1 MKEQHPSDLSNA
13 PTSGKLSQAPLTM
26 ANIAEREPM
35 HRSSSVARVMKRGLG
50 LLTLGIVLAACAGD
64 AELNTRA
71 DLAGPEAQSIENLTT
86 WILIV
91 TYVVF
96 AVVMFVTFEAWRRY
110 RVRTDDYEDDE
121 FPEQIDHNTT
131 AEILFNGVPFVI
143 LIVVGFF
150 TFLLHW
156 ELNGEPDVNPI
167 TLDVAGETVDWE
179 PEIVVVGQQWW
190 WEYQYHFGDVELVAQ
205 RVENL
210 PVADITTAT
219 QMIIPVGEEIELEI
233 TSRDVIHSH
242 WIPALNGK
250 RDAVPGR
257 QSAPWKIQADEPGV
271 FFGQCTEFCG
281 LSHSRMRMQ
290 VIALPMPEFREWVS
304 AQMQG
309 VTLSAETQ
317 AYVDQLVAGETPAPE
332 GTEQRAVSTF
342 RGKCASCHLLEGVA
356 DDLFSQERVAEQ
368 LVAGAAPNL
377 THFASRT
384 TFAGGIRNVYDP
396 DTGNFNE
403 NDLRE
408 WLNNPADVK
417 ANFTEPVSEDDP
429 RLRGMPNLNLT
440 TEEIDDLV
448 GLLES
453 AGERPSDFVIA
464 ETGVE

>member
-1 MKEQHPSDLSNA
+1 MSE
-13 PTSGKLSQAPLTM
+13 T
-26 ANIAEREPM
+26 AERNRM
-35 HRSSSVARVMKRGLG
+35 RSSSPARFLKRGVGFVVLAF
-50 LLTLGIVLAACAGD
+50 VLAACASD

-71 DLAGPEAQSIENLTT
+71 DLAGPEAIQIENFTT

-96 AVVMFVTFEAWRRY
+96 ALVMGATFWAWHKY
-110 RVRTDDYEDDE
+110 RIKTDDYEDDE
-121 FPEQIDHNTT
+121 FPPQIDHNTT
-131 AEILFNGVPFVI
+131 AEILFNGVPIAI
-143 LIVVGFF
+143 LVVVGFF

-156 ELNGEPDVNPI
+156 ELNGENDVNPI
-167 TLDVAGETVDWE
+167 TVDVAGQVIDWE

-190 WEYQYHFGDVELVAQ
+190 WEYQYHFGDVELTAQ

-210 PVADITTAT
+210 PNADITTAT
-219 QMIIPVGEEIELEI
+219 QMVIPVGEEIELEV

-257 QSAPWKIQADEPGV
+257 QSAPWKIQADEPGI

-290 VIALPMPEFREWVS
+290 VIALEMPEFQAWVS

-309 VTLSAETQ
+309 IALDAETQ
-317 AYVDQLVAGETPAPE
+317 AYVDQLVAGDTPAPE
-332 GTEQRAVSTF
+332 NASQRAVATF

-356 DDLFSQERVAEQ
+356 DDLWSAERVAEQ
-368 LVAGAAPNL
+368 LVSGAAPNL

-384 TFAGGIRNVYDP
+384 TFAGGIVNVYETEPNAD
-396 DTGNFNE
+396 GEFEFNE
-403 NDLRE
+403 NDLRA
-408 WLNNPADVK
+408 WLRNPADIK
-417 ANFTEPVSEDDP
+417 ANFTEPVSDDDP

-440 TEEIDDLV
+440 TEEVDDLV
-448 GLLES
+448 GLLQA
-453 AGERPSDFVIA
+453 AGERPSDFIIQ